1 MQSRNLALEEE
12 NKGLKSKVTEL
23 GRSLR
28 WHHNH
33 DSTVK
38 LKELKSKIEYLEVA
52 LQEGKLQIE
61 QIETQRDYLKGEL
74 HQSRGAD

>member
-1 MQSRNLALEEE
+1 MQSRNLALEGE

-23 GRSLR
+23 GRYLR

-33 DSTVK
+33 DSTVE
-38 LKELKSKIEYLEVA
+38 LKELKSKIEDLEAA

-61 QIETQRDYLKGEL
+61 QLE
-74 HQSRGAD
+74 A